1 MRAWLT
7 RARSR
12 ATIPVALLALA
23 VVAGAIAATG
33 PGDDDGGAYRVVD
46 QVVDVPEEP
55 GGDTHIGLDTSLF
68 LPDGVEG
75 RVPAV
80 LVAHGFAGSKETSRE
95 EAAALAEAGYAVL
108 TWTARGF
115 GASGGEIGLN
125 DPDYE
130 VADVSRLLDWLAQRP
145 EIQLDGEGD
154 PRVGMTGGSYG
165 GAVTLLAAG
174 TDDRIDAIA
183 PRSTYNDLADAL
195 FPDASGNG
203 PRNGVYKQMW
213 AGLLF
218 TAGSVGTQDP
228 GGLGG
233 LGGAG
238 GPGAPGGANAPDD
251 APASDPA
258 RAPSGPAAG
267 DATADDPGSARCGRF
282 RPEVCDLYVDAA
294 EHGRPSQK
302 MLDLLRRNSP
312 ASVVDD
318 ITAPTLLVQGMQD
331 SLFPLDQADATAR
344 ALEDN
349 DVPLDVMWTEGG
361 HDAASPEGQDTT
373 EAIRDWFDAW
383 LTGDGAA
390 DAETGFSVTRPQ
402 HVSNGGRS
410 TRQGTIPRAARTSAY
425 PGLDGTDAE
434 SVPLNGGAGDDNGVQ
449 EIVAPPG
456 GSPAGFSAVP
466 GLGALGGLGGD
477 LPGGAGF
484 SLDIPGQA
492 ATFESA
498 PLDSDLT
505 VTGAPTITVR
515 VTDAGDT
522 AAADR
527 DDQRDDVEAA
537 PTEAV
542 LFAKVY
548 DVSADGTAAL
558 PRQLVAPVRVPLTA
572 DGTDVEIRL
581 PAIDHTF
588 AEGHTLRF
596 AVSTTDMA
604 YDRPSTAATYGIGL
618 PDPQAGLTLPTQP
631 ELVTPRHV
639 LPVWTWA
646 LPLSA
651 LIVAAGLLLV
661 GRRRTAPAPVDA
673 DLADVP
679 LRIEGLTKRFPN
691 GYLAVDHLSLRVER
705 GQVLGLLGP
714 NGAGKTTT
722 LRMLMGLVRPDAGDI
737 RVFGHKVVPGTPA
750 LARLGSF
757 VEGPGHLPHLSGRA
771 NLELYWRATGRPM
784 AESGID
790 EAVRI
795 AALGAAL
802 ERPVRTYSQGMRQRL
817 SIAQAML
824 GLPDLLVLDEP
835 TNGLDP
841 PQIREMRDVLVDYAS
856 TGRTVI
862 ISSHLLAEVEQT
874 CTHVVVMDRGRHV
887 AAGPVADIV
896 GEGDSVLVGVP
907 DPAAVA
913 DRVRAIDGVAEAE
926 PAEDG
931 LVVRL
936 REGTVA
942 QLVTALVAADIPV
955 ERVVPRRRLE
965 DAFLSL
971 IGSAERRA
979 ESSLPGAEGR
989 IASAAETSEETSAS
1003 KDTEAGER
1011 P

>member
-1 MRAWLT
+1 MT
-7 RARSR
+7 V
-12 ATIPVALLALA
+12 PVALLALA
-23 VVAGAIAATG
+23 VAAGAVAAAG
-33 PGDDDGGAYRVVD
+33 QGADDGGSYRVVE
-46 QVVDVPEEP
+46 QVIDVPEEP
-55 GGDTHIGLDTSLF
+55 GGDTDIGLDTSLF
-68 LPDGVEG
+68 LPDDTEG
-75 RVPAV
+75 RVPAI
-80 LVAHGFAGSKETSRE
+80 LVAHGFAGSKENSRK

-154 PRVGMTGGSYG
+154 PHVGMTGGSYG

-183 PRSTYNDLADAL
+183 PRSTYSDLADAL

-203 PRNGVYKQMW
+203 PRNGVFKQMW

-233 LGGAG
+233 AG
-238 GPGAPGGANAPDD
+238 GLAAPGGAR
-251 APASDPA
+251 APASDS
-258 RAPSGPAAG
+258 APPPQGASTGEAEPG
-267 DATADDPGSARCGRF
+267 ATGSARCGRF
-282 RPEVCDLYVDAA
+282 RPEVCDLYVAAA
-294 EHGRPSQK
+294 EEGRPSQK
-302 MLDLLRRNSP
+302 MLDLLHRNSP

-318 ITAPTLLVQGMQD
+318 IAAPTLLVQGMQD

-344 ALEDN
+344 ALEN
-349 DVPLDVMWTEGG
+349 NGVPLDVMWTEGG
-361 HDAASPEGQDTT
+361 HDAAEPATQDEA
-373 EAIRDWFDAW
+373 EAIRNWFDAW
-383 LTGDGAA
+383 LKGDGAA
-390 DAETGFSVTRPQ
+390 DAATGFSVTREQ

-410 TRQGTIPRAARTSAY
+410 TRQGTIPRAARTEAY
-425 PGLDGTDAE
+425 PGLDGTDAA
-434 SVPLNGGAGDDNGVQ
+434 SVPLSSGTGGGDGGQ
-449 EIVAPPG
+449 RIVAPPG
-456 GSPAGFSAVP
+456 GSPAALSSIPA
-466 GLGALGGLGGD
+466 LGALSGLSGG

-484 SLDIPGQA
+484 ALDIPGQT
-492 ATFESA
+492 ATFTSA

-505 VTGAPTITVR
+505 VTGAPTITIR
-515 VTDAGDT
+515 VADGGDT
-522 AAADR
+522 APADTKDDQGDDR
-527 DDQRDDVEAA
+527 DGT

-548 DVSADGTAAL
+548 DVSPDGTARL

-581 PAIDHTF
+581 PAVDHTF

-596 AVSTTDMA
+596 AVSTTDLA
-604 YDRPSTAATYGIGL
+604 YDRPRTAATYGIDL

-631 ELVTPRHV
+631 DLVTPHPL

-651 LIVAAGLLLV
+651 VIVAAGLLLI
-661 GRRRTAPAPVDA
+661 GRRKAGPAPVDP

-737 RVFGHKVVPGTPA
+737 RVFGHQVVPGTPA

-771 NLELYWRATGRPM
+771 NLELYWRATGRPL
-784 AESGID
+784 AEANMD

-841 PQIREMRDVLVDYAS
+841 PQIREMRDVLVAYAA

-874 CTHVVVMDRGRHV
+874 CTHAVVMDRGRHV
-887 AAGPVADIV
+887 AAGPVTDIV
-896 GEGDSVLVGVP
+896 GEGDAVLVGVP

-913 DRVRAIDGVAEAE
+913 DRVRAMDGVAEAE
-926 PAEDG
+926 PAEGG

-942 QLVTALVAADIPV
+942 GLVAALVAADIPV
-955 ERVVPRRRLE
+955 QRVVPRRRLE

-971 IGSAERRA
+971 ISSTERRA
-979 ESSLPGAEGR
+979 DE
-989 IASAAETSEETSAS
+989 
-1003 KDTEAGER
+1003 
-1011 P
+1011 